1 MVELMRRGR
10 EAADIMAVLA
20 HEEAPF
26 TDALN
31 RAGRNDPCPCGSGA
45 KVKRCHGRPTA
56 PTRLPEWQDD
66 PRAPV
71 TTRGKEAR
79 RRAQERLDAS

>member
-1 MVELMRRGR
+1 MR

-31 RAGRNDPCPCGSGA
+31 RAGRTDEARAALQAALALNPWLNERHLA
-45 KVKRCHGRPTA
+45 A
-56 PTRLPEWQDD
+56 PGGPL
-66 PRAPV
+66 APV
-71 TTRGKEAR
+71 GTD
-79 RRAQERLDAS
+79 L